1 MSTTRPSSPAAGP
14 NAGTSAP
21 GKGPESAP
29 AQSAPNS
36 TGGPPTGASG
46 IQRLHHFAWRCR
58 NAEETRHFYEDLL
71 GLPLVHV
78 IKLDHVPSTGEYC
91 PYVHLFFAMDDG
103 SAIAFF
109 DLGDNEAALPSPN
122 TPPWVNHIAL
132 QVADA
137 AKLGAMKHRL
147 SAAGVEV
154 RGVVDHGFV
163 ESIYFFDPNGLRVEL
178 TRSTVEPAVLE
189 GYAQEAHATL
199 ARWTARG
206 SNAKPDSADADR
218 GVPRANDGAGA

>member
-1 MSTTRPSSPAAGP
+1 MNEATTSQ
-14 NAGTSAP
+14 
-21 GKGPESAP
+21 P
-29 AQSAPNS
+29 AQAHA
-36 TGGPPTGASG
+36 TGAAPVAEARSG

-103 SAIAFF
+103 SCIAFF
-109 DLGDNEAALPSPN
+109 DLGDNQAALPSPN
-122 TPPWVNHIAL
+122 TPAWVNHIAL

-137 AKLGAMKHRL
+137 EKLGAMKKRL

-189 GYAQEAHATL
+189 GYAREAHETL
-199 ARWTARG
+199 ARWTARASG
-206 SNAKPDSADADR
+206 GGGAAGASERSGADASD
-218 GVPRANDGAGA
+218 ADAACGAPASKDAAAR